1 MKRLTAAVLCLLMAL
16 CLCACG
22 ADSGGL
28 RTVTLNEVT
37 RSVFYAPLYAACS
50 MSFFEEEGLQVDI
63 VTGGGSDANNMNQNG
78 ISAVVLGT
86 GMASVHTVN
95 EYITIENLENTAKLC
110 LQLMQI

>member
-22 ADSGGL
+22 AESSDL

-50 MSFFEEEGLQVDI
+50 MGFFEEEGLQVDI
-63 VTGGGSDANNMNQNG
+63 VTGGGSDAGSYGRCRQHR
-78 ISAVVLGT
+78 IFSAKRRRRK
-86 GMASVHTVN
+86 N
-95 EYITIENLENTAKLC
+95 
-110 LQLMQI
+110 